1 MVNLVILVGHLGKD
15 PEIRYTQDGAA
26 VCNFSIATSETRKD
40 RNGEKKKLTEWHKIV
55 AFRKLA
61 EICNQFLQKGS
72 LIYLEGKLQ
81 TRTWEDKDGN
91 KRSTTEIRMDV
102 MKMLGDSRSAGNS
115 KTDSQGSGDKAP
127 WSPEDNVP
135 F

>member
-1 MVNLVILVGHLGKD
+1 MVNLVILVGRLGKD
-15 PEIRYTQDGAA
+15 PEVRYTQDGAA
-26 VCNFSIATSETRKD
+26 VCNFSVATSETWKD
-40 RNGEKKKLTEWHKIV
+40 QSGEKKQKTEWHRIV
-55 AFRKLA
+55 SFRKLA

-72 LIYLEGKLQ
+72 LIYLEGSIH

-102 MKMLGDSRSAGNS
+102 MKMLGDSKSASNG
-115 KTDSQGSGDKAP
+115 KTDSQGSGEAP

>member
-1 MVNLVILVGHLGKD
+1 MVNLVILVGRLGKD

-26 VCNFSIATSETRKD
+26 ICNFSIATSETRKD
-40 RNGEKKKLTEWHKIV
+40 RNGEKKQMTEWHKIV

-72 LIYLEGKLQ
+72 LIYLEGSIH

-102 MKMLGDSRSAGNS
+102 MKMLGDSKSASNS
-115 KTDSQGSGDKAP
+115 KTDSQGSGEAP

>member
-1 MVNLVILVGHLGKD
+1 MVNLVILVGRLGKD
-15 PEIRYTQDGAA
+15 PEIRYTQDGVAI
-26 VCNFSIATSETRKD
+26 CNFSIATSETRKD
-40 RNGEKKKLTEWHKIV
+40 RNGEKKQLTEWHKIV

-72 LIYLEGKLQ
+72 QIYLEGSIH

-91 KRSTTEIRMDV
+91 KRTTTEIVASSVQILEGKKSSSGEQGKGNAPVDD
-102 MKMLGDSRSAGNS
+102 GDI
-115 KTDSQGSGDKAP
+115 
-127 WSPEDNVP
+127 P

>member
-1 MVNLVILVGHLGKD
+1 MVNLVILVGRLGKD

-26 VCNFSIATSETRKD
+26 ICNFSIATSETRKD
-40 RNGEKKKLTEWHKIV
+40 RNGEKKQMTEWHKIV

-72 LIYLEGKLQ
+72 LIYLEGSIH

-102 MKMLGDSRSAGNS
+102 MKMLGNTRSAGNS
-115 KTDSQGSGDKAP
+115 KTDSQGNGEAP

>member
-1 MVNLVILVGHLGKD
+1 MVNLVILVGRLGKD

-26 VCNFSIATSETRKD
+26 VCNFSIATSETWKD
-40 RNGEKKKLTEWHKIV
+40 RNGEKQQKTEWHRII

-115 KTDSQGSGDKAP
+115 KTDSQGGDEAP
-127 WSPEDNVP
+127 WSPGDDVP

>member
-1 MVNLVILVGHLGKD
+1 MVNLVILVGRLGKD

-40 RNGEKKKLTEWHKIV
+40 RNGEKKQMTEWHKIV

-72 LIYLEGKLQ
+72 LIYLEGSIH

-102 MKMLGDSRSAGNS
+102 MKMLGNTRSAGNS
-115 KTDSQGSGDKAP
+115 KTDSQGNGEAP

>member
-1 MVNLVILVGHLGKD
+1 MVNLVILVGRLGKD

-26 VCNFSIATSETRKD
+26 VCNFSIATSETWKD
-40 RNGEKKKLTEWHKIV
+40 RNGEKQQKTEWHRII

-72 LIYLEGKLQ
+72 QIYLEGSIH

-91 KRSTTEIRMDV
+91 KRSTTEIRMDT
-102 MKMLGDSRSAGNS
+102 MKMLGDSRSAGNK
-115 KTDSQGSGDKAP
+115 KTDSQGSGEAP
-127 WSPEDNVP
+127 WSPDEDVP

>member
-1 MVNLVILVGHLGKD
+1 MVNLVILVGRLGKD

-40 RNGEKKKLTEWHKIV
+40 RNGEKKQMTEWHKIV

-61 EICNQFLQKGS
+61 EICNQYLQKGS
-72 LIYLEGKLQ
+72 QIYLEGSIH

-102 MKMLGDSRSAGNS
+102 MKMLGNTRSAGNS
-115 KTDSQGSGDKAP
+115 KTDSQGNGEAP